1 MRCLRNVFFTAEE
14 YRQVLV
20 KYFDVQNAKK
30 EEGEEETQAARCT
43 SGSRE
48 NTVAID
54 PLLADAGQSQL
65 AISIS
70 GFSGLTLNKV

>member
-1 MRCLRNVFFTAEE
+1 M
-14 YRQVLV
+14 LV
-20 KYFDVQNAKK
+20 KYFEVLNAKK

-54 PLLADAGQSQL
+54 PLLADAGQSHLQSIFQVSSLL
-65 AISIS
+65 A
-70 GFSGLTLNKV
+70 LHTV